1 MVDCADHS
9 GGDAPEL
16 NQTDHLSMRTVQNSC
31 SDSAHNR
38 VHRQN
43 HIDDLIIISTG
54 TQTGTPVSCKVDHQY
69 IRNSAEILSA
79 KIPHKLLF
87 IMQPLT
93 ML

>member
-43 HIDDLIIISTG
+43 HRD
-54 TQTGTPVSCKVDHQY
+54 Q
-69 IRNSAEILSA
+69 
-79 KIPHKLLF
+79 
-87 IMQPLT
+87 
-93 ML
+93 